1 MIYYI
6 IPLKVLLFYYVFHSS
21 VWVKDSDGFL
31 LPPNPIKQLLF
42 SQAMISSLTE
52 KFEFDMI
59 DRTIVIQQF
68 VGNSNYE
75 FLMFYI
81 LGIIMVDT
89 RNILL
94 LKKMDQEKNSKYC
107 LETLRESEYK
117 LQNIAFYKKTKI
129 HIKQFMFVVFCIFI
143 NNIDSVV

>member
-1 MIYYI
+1 
-6 IPLKVLLFYYVFHSS
+6 
-21 VWVKDSDGFL
+21 
-31 LPPNPIKQLLF
+31 
-42 SQAMISSLTE
+42 MISSLTE

-94 LKKMDQEKNSKYC
+94 LKKNG
-107 LETLRESEYK
+107 
-117 LQNIAFYKKTKI
+117 
-129 HIKQFMFVVFCIFI
+129 
-143 NNIDSVV
+143 